1 MSATALDLPGRPLA
15 DERESLAEEVRT
27 VGMVWE
33 REVIRFFRTRAR
45 ILSSFIQPVLF
56 LFVLGYGM
64 STLVGTTAGFDF
76 KKFLFPGIVAMTV
89 MSTAGP
95 RPAARCRLRRPAH
108 APGGRGEV
116 LQQRHLVRLHAV
128 NRRMHRHHLRLRR
141 GISRPGRHRL
151 RQARLT
157 GGHAHSQA
165 PDNQEQPMVSQ
176 GRTAAQTAGRP
187 TGPTAHAGPWCVPP
201 PPPLAAQPSGHR

>member
-33 REVIRFFRTRAR
+33 REAIRFFRTRAR

-76 KKFLFPGIVAMTV
+76 SPRR
-89 MSTAGP
+89 TAQWP
-95 RPAARCRLRRPAH
+95 QADTAAARCRRRADRPA
-108 APGGRGEV
+108 AT
-116 LQQRHLVRLHAV
+116 
-128 NRRMHRHHLRLRR
+128 
-141 GISRPGRHRL
+141 
-151 RQARLT
+151 AR
-157 GGHAHSQA
+157 A
-165 PDNQEQPMVSQ
+165 
-176 GRTAAQTAGRP
+176 
-187 TGPTAHAGPWCVPP
+187 
-201 PPPLAAQPSGHR
+201 